1 MYSVISS
8 LLSRTSSALTG
19 NGRKKYPQYN
29 TLDKFLADSHIEKL
43 INNSRSLDLG
53 CGSIPR
59 NPFQADQLFGVDLRN
74 DMPASVRRA
83 DLSIEP
89 IPWSSSSFDFL
100 TAFDFIEHIPRHAVI
115 EGRSIYPFI
124 CLMSEIFRVLNP
136 GGLFLHS
143 TPAYPSKVAFQ
154 DPTHLNIITE
164 DTFPTYFCLPCLYA
178 KELGYGFSGSFDLVK
193 QAWIGQS
200 IVCLIRSNATSTA

>member
-1 MYSVISS
+1 
-8 LLSRTSSALTG
+8 
-19 NGRKKYPQYN
+19 
-29 TLDKFLADSHIEKL
+29 
-43 INNSRSLDLG
+43 
-53 CGSIPR
+53 
-59 NPFQADQLFGVDLRN
+59 
-74 DMPASVRRA
+74 MPEMVRCA

-89 IPWSSSSFDFL
+89 IPWGDSSFGFL
-100 TAFDFIEHIPRHAVI
+100 TAFDFIEHKPRHAVI

-136 GGLFLHS
+136 DGLFLHS

-164 DTFPTYFCLPCLYA
+164 ETFLTYFCLPCLHA
-178 KELGYGFSGSFDLVK
+178 KELGYGFSGPFDLVK

-200 IVCLIRSNATSTA
+200 IVSLIRSNATSPA